1 MTSLRDR
8 AVGLDRT
15 DSLRRFRDLF
25 VVDDDLIYLDGNSLG
40 RPPRA
45 AAEAVNAAMAK
56 GWAKELVMGWDHW
69 LDLGVET
76 GDQLAPLIGASSGEV
91 VVGDQTSV
99 NLYKL
104 AMAALAA
111 SGRNRIL
118 TDAGNF
124 PSDLYILD
132 SVARHHGGELI
143 VVDEDPS
150 PGTLASHLD
159 DSIGLVALT
168 HVSYRSGAMHDGAE
182 VTREVHS
189 VGALMLWDLSHSVGA
204 VPVDLD
210 GWNADMA
217 VGCTYKYLNG
227 GPGAPGFLFVAA
239 DLHTKLH
246 QPITGWFGHIDQ
258 FSFATDFVPS
268 DSIRRFLVGTPPI
281 LSLTAAQ
288 TGIDVSARAGI
299 AALRAKGTS
308 LTELFL
314 EAVSEWAAS
323 FDVNIVTPLDPQRRG
338 SHVSLRHAAGFQISK
353 ALRDVGVVVD
363 FRSPDLVRFGF
374 AALYTS
380 HMEVVAAAEALHTTL
395 SDGSWQK
402 YPSDRSGVT

>member
-1 MTSLRDR
+1 MTSLRER
-8 AVGLDRT
+8 AADLDRT
-15 DSLRRFRDLF
+15 DPLGRFRDLF
-25 VVDDDLIYLDGNSLG
+25 VIDDDLIYLDGNSLG

-45 AAEAVNAAMAK
+45 AAEAVNNTLTE
-56 GWAKELVMGWDHW
+56 GWATELVMGWDHW
-69 LDLGVET
+69 LGLGTQT
-76 GDQLAPLIGASSGEV
+76 GDLLAPLIGASPGEV

-104 AMAALAA
+104 AMAALAT
-111 SGRNRIL
+111 SDRKRIL

-143 VVDEDPS
+143 VIDEDPS
-150 PGTLASHLD
+150 PRALATHLD

-168 HVSYRSGAMHDGAE
+168 HVSYRSGAMHDGAA
-182 VTREVHS
+182 VTLAAHAA
-189 VGALMLWDLSHSVGA
+189 GALMLWDLAHSVGA

-210 GWNADMA
+210 SWGADLA

-239 DLHTKLH
+239 ALQADLH
-246 QPITGWFGHIDQ
+246 QPITGWFGHEDQ

-281 LSLTAAQ
+281 LSLTAAMA
-288 TGIDVSARAGI
+288 GIDISVKAGI
-299 AALRAKGTS
+299 AALRRKGTS

-314 EAVSEWAAS
+314 EAVGEWAS
-323 FDVNIVTPLDPQRRG
+323 SLDTEIVTPLNPHQRG
-338 SHVSLRHAAGFQISK
+338 SHISLRHAAGFQISQ
-353 ALRDVGVVVD
+353 ALRAKRVIVD
-363 FRSPDLVRFGF
+363 FRAPDLVRFGF
-374 AALYTS
+374 SPLYIS
-380 HMEVVAAAEALHTTL
+380 HVEVVAAAEALHTTL
-395 SDGSWQK
+395 SDGSWHE
-402 YPSDRSGVT
+402 YPSLRSGVT